1 MDQTALENK
10 IVLWNIFNAVKTQ
23 IWVAISIYLLVAI
36 MKKRLNLPGSL
47 HTILQILEV
56 NIFEKNLLFNWLA
69 MPSNKKRSLLSVT
82 N

>member
-1 MDQTALENK
+1 
-10 IVLWNIFNAVKTQ
+10 
-23 IWVAISIYLLVAI
+23 LLVAI

-47 HTILQILEV
+47 HTILQIWRS
-56 NIFEKNLLFNWLA
+56 IFLRKSPLFNWLA